1 MVAAGDTEIVV
12 HRLDLVGIIHIAAS
26 KMVEEGKRIMVVSR
40 TDAATGPALETV
52 SST

>member
-1 MVAAGDTEIVV
+1 MVAAGDTEIVL
-12 HRLDLVGIIHIAAS
+12 HRLDLVGIIHIGAS
-26 KMVEEGKRIMVVSR
+26 KMVEEGMVVSR